1 MFSNR
6 LTFAALAVA
15 CITAAGA
22 GGYFASR
29 QNTVPVPV
37 AAEQPLAVSDAP
49 LVDTPVQE
57 TETVVDDRDNR
68 VSRATAKPGLAAAAT
83 VPPRPVRPTPA
94 PAPEIDTHSRSSG
107 SARARPLVADEHGFP
122 AAGDVTSRRSHGTG
136 IAGVFTGGGRHR
148 DGKAD

>member
-57 TETVVDDRDNR
+57 TETVVDDRDNL
-68 VSRATAKPGLAAAAT
+68 VSRATAKPGPAAAAT
-83 VPPRPVRPTPA
+83 VPQRPVRPTPA
-94 PAPEIDTHSRSSG
+94 AAPRSTPTPVRPDPPALDRSWPTKT
-107 SARARPLVADEHGFP
+107 RLP
-122 AAGDVTSRRSHGTG
+122 SRR
-136 IAGVFTGGGRHR
+136 
-148 DGKAD
+148 